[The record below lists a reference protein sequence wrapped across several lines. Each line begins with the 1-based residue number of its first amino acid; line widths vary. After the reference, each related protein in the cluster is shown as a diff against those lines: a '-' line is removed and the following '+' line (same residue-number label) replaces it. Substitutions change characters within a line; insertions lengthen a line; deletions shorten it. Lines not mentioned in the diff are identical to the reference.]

1 MAAYNMG
8 YGGLSKAI
16 RKFNT
21 NDYWELCRYEAG
33 IPWETT
39 LYVPKIFA
47 VALVMANKKAFGLA
61 DVAMDPAESFDTVIA
76 KAGLPLEKIAE
87 LAQAPTAALEAQ
99 NPHLLL
105 GRVPPASG
113 KAGQRITVRVPAGKG
128 QQVTAGL
135 AQLSDPDPELEPYVV
150 RLGDDVAKIASQRGT
165 DRATLGK
172 LNKLRDDESLGAG
185 TVLLVPK
192 RVGSVAPATAPG
204 DDVVVISPREF
215 RYADKK
221 RVFYRVQGGDTL
233 ERIARAFA
241 VAHSEILA
249 WNALDPSARL
259 VSGMVLTLWVPPRAD
274 LSSVR
279 VLDER
284 DVKVLVA
291 GTPDFF
297 DHFEGL
303 NGKKRIT
310 VEAKNG
316 DTLASL
322 GRRYGMSVGW
332 MERINRRS
340 RQKKLEPGDK
350 LVVYVAAG
358 VASAKAAAVPAPA
371 PDPAELPAPPD
382 APPAAAPGAEPAEP
396 GPAVEG

>member
-1 MAAYNMG
+1 MACDADPIDVIGSFHRVSPGDGLTWRPYIEAYAMTRRFPRF
-8 YGGLSKAI
+8 YMS
-16 RKFNT
+16 T
-21 NDYWELCRYEAG
+21 
-33 IPWETT
+33 
-39 LYVPKIFA
+39 VA
-47 VALVMANKKAFGLA
+47 VAGETQHYWGVVNDCL
-61 DVAMDPAESFDTVIA
+61 VIA
-76 KAGLPLEKIAE
+76 
-87 LAQAPTAALEAQ
+87 
-99 NPHLLL
+99 
-105 GRVPPASG
+105 
-113 KAGQRITVRVPAGKG
+113 
-128 QQVTAGL
+128 
-135 AQLSDPDPELEPYVV
+135 
-150 RLGDDVAKIASQRGT
+150 
-165 DRATLGK
+165 
-172 LNKLRDDESLGAG
+172 
-185 TVLLVPK
+185 
-192 RVGSVAPATAPG
+192 
-204 DDVVVISPREF
+204 
-215 RYADKK
+215 KK

-382 APPAAAPGAEPAEP
+382 APPAAAPGVEPAEP